1 MPERRTPLGRFV
13 RSPALISCLVI
24 VALAALWQLASI
36 VFGSSDEAG
45 EPLVPGWGTLV
56 SDSLP
61 KLSDYWQG
69 KFGLDG
75 APTGKHTY
83 GYAILAIASHSIDTW
98 VRLVLGVLIGSVVGT
113 ALGLAVSVSRWAR
126 RLAALPAHIL
136 RTLPLLAMVP
146 LFQLWFGI
154 SLSGMVIFIAYG
166 IGVVFFAAT
175 INAVGNVDPVYIAN
189 ARTLGAPTPVIYRT
203 VIMPAIFPELRSAIL
218 LCLGL
223 AWSLVLGAEYLGAQ
237 TGLGQIIVYSELFGY
252 VDRMFIVAL
261 VFVVY
266 AALSYVA
273 FARVSARFTDWV
285 PRAPAR

>member
-1 MPERRTPLGRFV
+1 MPERTNALGRFL
-13 RSPALISCLVI
+13 RSPALITVAVI
-24 VALAALWQLASI
+24 LALAVLWQIASML
-36 VFGSSDEAG
+36 FGSTDDAG
-45 EPLVPGWGTLV
+45 EPLVPGWWTLIT
-56 SDSLP
+56 DSFP

-69 KFGLDG
+69 RFGIEG
-75 APTGKHTY
+75 GSAGEHTY
-83 GYAILAIASHSIDTW
+83 GNAFLAIASHSIDTW
-98 VRLVLGVLIGSVVGT
+98 VRLVLGVVIGAGLGT
-113 ALGLAVSVSRWAR
+113 ALGLAVSMSTWAR
-126 RLAALPAHIL
+126 RLTAVPAHIL

-166 IGVVFFAAT
+166 IAVVFFAAT
-175 INAVGNVDPVYIAN
+175 INAIANVDPVYVDN
-189 ARTLGAPTPVIYRT
+189 ARTLGASNRVIYRT
-203 VIMPAIFPELRSAIL
+203 IIVPAIFPELRSAIL

-266 AALSYVA
+266 SAVSYVV
-273 FARVSARFTDWV
+273 FARLSARLTDWV
-285 PRAPAR
+285 PRAPSS